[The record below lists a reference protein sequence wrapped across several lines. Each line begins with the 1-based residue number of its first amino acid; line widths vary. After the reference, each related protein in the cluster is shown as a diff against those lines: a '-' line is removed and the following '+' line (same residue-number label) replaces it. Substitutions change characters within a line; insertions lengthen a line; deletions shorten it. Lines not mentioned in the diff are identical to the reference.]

1 MNTEKKLKE
10 IFNTIL
16 NIKKNINYNKLEINK
31 TKNWD
36 SLKQLNLILLLEE
49 EFSIKI
55 TPDEMQELTSYKTVL
70 SFLNSKNILD
80 NTYKSVN
87 KWVYS
92 SNL

>member
-55 TPDEMQELTSYKTVL
+55 TPDEMQELTSYKKIL
-70 SFLNSKNILD
+70 SFLNSKN
-80 NTYKSVN
+80 
-87 KWVYS
+87 
-92 SNL
+92 

>member
-10 IFNTIL
+10 IFITIL

-55 TPDEMQELTSYKTVL
+55 TPDEMQELTSYKKIL
-70 SFLNSKNILD
+70 SFLNSKN
-80 NTYKSVN
+80 
-87 KWVYS
+87 
-92 SNL
+92 

>member
-16 NIKKNINYNKLEINK
+16 NIKKIIDYNKLEINK

-36 SLKQLNLILLLEE
+36 SLKHLNLITLLEE

-55 TPDEMQELTSYKTVL
+55 TPDDMQELTNYKKIL
-70 SFLNSKNILD
+70 SFLNSKN
-80 NTYKSVN
+80 
-87 KWVYS
+87 
-92 SNL
+92 

>member
-16 NIKKNINYNKLEINK
+16 NKTKIVDYNKLAINK

-36 SLKQLNLILLLEE
+36 SLKHLNLIILLEE

-55 TPDEMQELTSYKTVL
+55 NPDDIQRLTNYKNIL
-70 SFLNSKNILD
+70 SFL
-80 NTYKSVN
+80 KSRH
-87 KWVYS
+87 
-92 SNL
+92 

>member
-70 SFLNSKNILD
+70 SFLNSKN
-80 NTYKSVN
+80 
-87 KWVYS
+87 
-92 SNL
+92 

>member
-55 TPDEMQELTSYKTVL
+55 TPDEIQELTSYKTVL
-70 SFLNSKNILD
+70 SFLNSKN
-80 NTYKSVN
+80 
-87 KWVYS
+87 
-92 SNL
+92 

>member
-55 TPDEMQELTSYKTVL
+55 TPDEMQELTNYKKVL
-70 SFLNSKNILD
+70 SFLNSKI
-80 NTYKSVN
+80 
-87 KWVYS
+87 
-92 SNL
+92 

>member
-55 TPDEMQELTSYKTVL
+55 TPDEMQELTSYKTFL
-70 SFLNSKNILD
+70 SFLNSKN
-80 NTYKSVN
+80 
-87 KWVYS
+87 
-92 SNL
+92 